1 MRMCRPDNP
10 CQGVSR
16 MPRWP
21 VPVMIG
27 GMDRAARTRS
37 FSRLWII
44 ASYIPPAILAASG
57 LMIADVFYGNGN
69 FFVAV
74 LAVALAT
81 VGLPALADLRADRGV
96 RCGSSPSDRLA
107 AGNLGRCRGQCCVA
121 AARCM
126 APSPSRLAAGRWH
139 GRDRVGVHNPPPRSD
154 LAGPRDRRLLRIWP
168 VALPRTRRRVAAVR
182 ALGDRCGARA
192 AASASG
198 WTHEPVARS
207 GSGSS

>member
-1 MRMCRPDNP
+1 
-10 CQGVSR
+10 

-81 VGLPALADLRADRGV
+81 VGLPALAVSVPIAV
-96 RCGSSPSDRLA
+96 FV
-107 AGNLGRCRGQCCVA
+107 VA
-121 AARCM
+121 APHPIAWRP
-126 APSPSRLAAGRWH
+126 A
-139 GRDRVGVHNPPPRSD
+139 
-154 LAGPRDRRLLRIWP
+154 IWG
-168 VALPRTRRRVAAVR
+168 AVAAN
-182 ALGDRCGARA
+182 
-192 AASASG
+192 AASLLL
-198 WTHEPVARS
+198 VAWLLAHRA
-207 GSGSS
+207 